1 MKKRMGCKACDE
13 PKPQQPVGCEDLGE
27 EYNEADRL
35 FCAPLFVAV
44 ATALA
49 VAPTAAFAAISAAA

>member
-13 PKPQQPVGCEDLGE
+13 SKPQQPKGCEDLDE

-35 FCAPLFVAV
+35 LFILLCLLSLRLDKQR
-44 ATALA
+44 TK
-49 VAPTAAFAAISAAA
+49 

>member
-13 PKPQQPVGCEDLGE
+13 SKPQQPYGCEDLDE

-35 FCAPLFVAV
+35 LFAPHQSCCLIPSEFLIIRIQV
-44 ATALA
+44 TAFR
-49 VAPTAAFAAISAAA
+49 VR

>member
-13 PKPQQPVGCEDLGE
+13 SKPQQPVGCEDLDE

-35 FCAPLFVAV
+35 LFAPLLYRDYLIVFFIFNTADTFVDA
-44 ATALA
+44 
-49 VAPTAAFAAISAAA
+49 